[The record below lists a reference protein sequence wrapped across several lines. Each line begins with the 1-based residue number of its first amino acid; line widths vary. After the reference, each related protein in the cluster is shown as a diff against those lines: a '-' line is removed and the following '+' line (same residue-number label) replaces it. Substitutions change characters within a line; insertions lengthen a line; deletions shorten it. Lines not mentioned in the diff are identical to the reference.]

1 MQHPIPAENQPS
13 LHQLQAENDRLRE
26 ELSDYRERIGQ
37 QTETIRE
44 LSGQASAGTVIRS
57 YYDLQNDELIRL
69 REYIRELMQ
78 RAEGAA
84 GRESELKKQV
94 SLAVSSSRELDDIRS
109 QYNYLQAQ
117 LSDLQDR
124 LQELHR
130 QQVAIQQQAARVAE
144 LESQLAIAE
153 EEIELLKLR
162 QAPPEQDLP
171 HTRGENE

>member
-1 MQHPIPAENQPS
+1 MQHLQPYDHQPS
-13 LHQLQAENDRLRE
+13 LQQLQAENDRLRE
-26 ELSDYRERIGQ
+26 ELSDYRERISQ

-57 YYDLQNDELIRL
+57 YYDLQNDELVRL

-84 GRESELKKQV
+84 ERESELEKQV
-94 SLAVSSSRELDDIRS
+94 SIAVSSSHQLDDIRS
-109 QYNYLQAQ
+109 QYTCLQAQ
-117 LSDLQDR
+117 LSDLQER

-130 QQVAIQQQAARVAE
+130 QQVVMQQQAARATE

-162 QAPPEQDLP
+162 QASPEQDLP
-171 HTRGENE
+171 DAPGGNE

>member
-1 MQHPIPAENQPS
+1 MQHPLPAENQPS
-13 LHQLQAENDRLRE
+13 LQQLQAENDRLRE
-26 ELSDYRERIGQ
+26 ELSDYRERVGH

-44 LSGQASAGTVIRS
+44 LSGQAAAGTVIRS
-57 YYDLQNDELIRL
+57 YYDLQNDELLRL

-84 GRESELKKQV
+84 ERESELEKQV
-94 SLAVSSSRELDDIRS
+94 SLAVSSSHKLDDIRS
-109 QYNYLQAQ
+109 QYNYLQAE
-117 LSDLQDR
+117 LSDLHER

-130 QQVAIQQQAARVAE
+130 QQVAMQLEVARAAE

-162 QAPPEQDLP
+162 QEKQ
-171 HTRGENE
+171 ENE